1 MITVFIFLDAIA
13 NVQLDSMAK
22 DASTSAAAKMEP
34 SMNTAIHDRKM
45 TTFQTTTVFLGV
57 MRRAENATVSQVG
70 RGFFAIHLVP
80 LVDMDKIAKRN
91 VTAKMERLVVISQVS
106 TYRCWRAFTLF

>member
-1 MITVFIFLDAIA
+1 
-13 NVQLDSMAK
+13 MAK

-34 SMNTAIHDRKM
+34 SMNTAIHDKKM

-106 TYRCWRAFTLF
+106 TYLAGGLLPYF

>member
-1 MITVFIFLDAIA
+1 
-13 NVQLDSMAK
+13 MAK

-34 SMNTAIHDRKM
+34 SMNTAIHDKKM
-45 TTFQTTTVFLGV
+45 TTFQTTVFLGV

-106 TYRCWRAFTLF
+106 TYRRWRAFTLFLIRLLCLLKLP

>member
-1 MITVFIFLDAIA
+1 MGKAA
-13 NVQLDSMAK
+13 NTNAGV
-22 DASTSAAAKMEP
+22 KMEP
-34 SMNTAIHDRKM
+34 SKFKKTEILD
-45 TTFQTTTVFLGV
+45 TFQLTSIVCYVPGV

-106 TYRCWRAFTLF
+106 TYRWRAFTLFLIRLCLLKLP